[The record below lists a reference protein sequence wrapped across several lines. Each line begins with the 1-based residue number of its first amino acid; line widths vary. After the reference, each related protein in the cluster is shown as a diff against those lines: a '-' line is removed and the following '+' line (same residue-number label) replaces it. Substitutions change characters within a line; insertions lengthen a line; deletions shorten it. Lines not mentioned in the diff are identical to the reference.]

1 MPIRCPD
8 QWMSYA
14 GHCYI
19 IHRDPKI
26 WKDAL
31 TSCRKEDGDLASIHN
46 VEEYSFV
53 ISQLGYREYFFTIAY
68 VFVYAVKI
76 KSIDNVIPINKRRR
90 LFLKNCPDHR
100 V

>member
-8 QWMSYA
+8 QWISYA

-53 ISQLGYREYFFTIAY
+53 ISQLGYREYLILFFCNNIS
-68 VFVYAVKI
+68 FI
-76 KSIDNVIPINKRRR
+76 LRI
-90 LFLKNCPDHR
+90 
-100 V
+100 

>member
-19 IHRDPKI
+19 IHRDPKM

-31 TSCRKEDGDLASIHN
+31 TFCRKEDGDLASIHN

-53 ISQLGYREYFFTIAY
+53 ISRLGYREYFF
-68 VFVYAVKI
+68 
-76 KSIDNVIPINKRRR
+76 SITCMYIYQESKE
-90 LFLKNCPDHR
+90 F
-100 V
+100 